1 MPIFGAAYAAPNIG
15 TTILYR
21 LSFLST
27 VLRSKKI
34 VEFKDFSRL
43 LSDFPVLFKEGLIF
57 KDFSRKTSKIKYF
70 SSLWE
75 PCDIPAE
82 TVVVAVVL
90 VGQELCRELPSLLAC
105 WPSVEQVGDSA
116 AMTVV
121 TLLSVLGLP
130 VGSVEVVS
138 SSVSP

>member
-1 MPIFGAAYAAPNIG
+1 MDLVPLAC
-15 TTILYR
+15 
-21 LSFLST
+21 
-27 VLRSKKI
+27 
-34 VEFKDFSRL
+34 KD
-43 LSDFPVLFKEGLIF
+43 
-57 KDFSRKTSKIKYF
+57 
-70 SSLWE
+70 
-75 PCDIPAE
+75 DIPAE

-90 VGQELCRELPSLLAC
+90 VGQELCRELPSLPAC

-130 VGSVEVVS
+130 VGSVEAVS